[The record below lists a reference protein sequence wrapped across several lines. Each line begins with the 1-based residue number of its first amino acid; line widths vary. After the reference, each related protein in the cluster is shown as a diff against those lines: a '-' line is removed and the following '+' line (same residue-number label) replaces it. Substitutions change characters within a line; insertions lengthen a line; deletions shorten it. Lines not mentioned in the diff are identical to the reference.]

1 MNVSLAG
8 TSASF
13 SDGTDLSCQRIKL
26 IGKRQLGTAFQR
38 KLIFADHVHEL
49 DAGFVALM
57 VSQTAGLC

>member
-1 MNVSLAG
+1 MNVSLAW

-26 IGKRQLGTAFQR
+26 VGKRQLGTAFQY
-38 KLIFADHVHEL
+38 KLIFAAHVHEL

>member
-1 MNVSLAG
+1 MNVLGAG
-8 TSASF
+8 MDADF

-26 IGKRQLGTAFQR
+26 VGKRQLGTAFQF
-38 KLIFADHVHEL
+38 KLIFAAHVHEL